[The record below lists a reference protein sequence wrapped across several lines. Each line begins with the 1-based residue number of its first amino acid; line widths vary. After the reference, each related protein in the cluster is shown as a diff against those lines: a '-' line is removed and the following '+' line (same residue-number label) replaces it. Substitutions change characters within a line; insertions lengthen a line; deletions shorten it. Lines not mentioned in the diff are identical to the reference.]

1 MLLYTNASSGVL
13 RDIILLPIS
22 LPIDTLIQTVFYKGR
37 VPSITSFFLFTF
49 HIRGTNNIYSLYIYF
64 CIFCTL
70 VSIHKSQ
77 LFLFM
82 GHSKQLTVKLQGL
95 CCPWKYVKGTARR
108 RDFLKGKVP
117 RDFAKVK
124 IWPLKYAKLV
134 HWLTKWHDDDG
145 SKMLLFF
152 GESIFDYEYLREFEA
167 KIGAV
172 GKVV

>member
-1 MLLYTNASSGVL
+1 MFQFPGERVYSLYVFLYMFSCICIHYMYIFMLLYTNASSGVL

-37 VPSITSFFLFTF
+37 VPSITSFFIFTF
-49 HIRGTNNIYSLYIYF
+49 YTRRTNNIYTENIYF

-95 CCPWKYVKGTARR
+95 CCP
-108 RDFLKGKVP
+108 
-117 RDFAKVK
+117 
-124 IWPLKYAKLV
+124 
-134 HWLTKWHDDDG
+134 
-145 SKMLLFF
+145 
-152 GESIFDYEYLREFEA
+152 
-167 KIGAV
+167 
-172 GKVV
+172 